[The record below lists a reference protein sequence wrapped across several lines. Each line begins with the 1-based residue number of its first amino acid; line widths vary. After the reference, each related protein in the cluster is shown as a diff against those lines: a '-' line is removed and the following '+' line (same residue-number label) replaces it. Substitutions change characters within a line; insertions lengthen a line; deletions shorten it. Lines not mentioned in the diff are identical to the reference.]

1 MRGAIPRLVTIIG
14 AAAALGFGVFLSLF
28 QGALAADRYPSHP
41 ITMIVPFPT
50 GGGVD
55 TIARIVADKLAAALG
70 QPIIIDNRGGAA
82 GVIGTRLGAKAAP
95 DGYTLI
101 ISDSGTTSI
110 NPTLYAHPGYDMR
123 KDFAPVGLIAA
134 TPIVLMAHP
143 ALPVASVSDLI
154 GLAKSEPG
162 KLNFGTPPP
171 GTLSY
176 LSAEQLKVA
185 AGIDMTIVPYK
196 GTAALTSDLLG
207 GHVRVGF
214 NVLAP
219 ALGSVQSGSLRLIA
233 TAGAK
238 RLRLFPN
245 LPTVSEQGLPGFA
258 AELHY
263 GLLVPAGTPMEIIA
277 RINKELLLVVNSPDV
292 RDRIAADGSDPHAS
306 SPEDYAA
313 DIDRESAKWSALI
326 HSLNLQVE

>member
-1 MRGAIPRLVTIIG
+1 MRRAVPASLTFIV
-14 AAAALGFGVFLSLF
+14 AAAALGLGMI
-28 QGALAADRYPSHP
+28 QDALAAERYPSRP
-41 ITMIVPFPT
+41 ITMIVPFPA

-55 TIARIVADKLAAALG
+55 TIARIVADKLAAGLG
-70 QPIIIDNRGGAA
+70 QPVVIDNRGGVA

-110 NPTLYAHPGYDMR
+110 NPTLYAHPGYDLG
-123 KDFAPVGLIAA
+123 KDFSPVGLIAV

-143 ALPVASVSDLI
+143 DFSAKSVPELVA
-154 GLAKSEPG
+154 LAKSEPG

-176 LSAEQLKVA
+176 LSAEQFKVA
-185 AGIDMTIVPYK
+185 ANVDMTIVPYK

-219 ALGSVQSGSLRLIA
+219 SLGSVQSGSLRLIA
-233 TAGAK
+233 TAGTK
-238 RLRLFPN
+238 RMSLFPN
-245 LPTVSEQGLPGFA
+245 LPTVSEQGLPGFD

-263 GLLVPAGTPMEIIA
+263 GLLVPAGTSNDIIA
-277 RINKELLLVVNSPDV
+277 RINKELRLLIKSPEV
-292 RDRIAADGSDPHAS
+292 RERIAADGSDPRGS

-313 DIDRESAKWSALI
+313 DIAHESVKWSALI
-326 HSLNLQVE
+326 HSLNLRVE

>member
-1 MRGAIPRLVTIIG
+1 MRRAISMSVT
-14 AAAALGFGVFLSLF
+14 F
-28 QGALAADRYPSHP
+28 LAATAFGLAAFAGARADDRYPTRP
-41 ITMIVPFPT
+41 ITMIVPFPA

-55 TIARIVADKLAAALG
+55 TIARIVADKLAAGLG
-70 QPIIIDNRGGAA
+70 QPVIIDNRGGAA

-110 NPTLYAHPGYDMR
+110 NPTLYAHPGYEMG

-143 ALPVASVSDLI
+143 ALPVKSVSDLI
-154 GLAKSEPG
+154 ALAKSESG

-176 LSAEQLKVA
+176 LSAEQFKVA
-185 AGIDMTIVPYK
+185 AGVDMTIVPYK

-219 ALGSVQSGSLRLIA
+219 ALGSVSSGSLRLIA
-233 TAGAK
+233 TAGPK
-238 RLRLFPN
+238 RMGLFPN
-245 LPTVSEQGLPGFA
+245 LPTMSEQGLPGFT

-263 GLLVPAGTPMEIIA
+263 GLLAPAGTSKDIIA
-277 RINKELLLVVNSPDV
+277 RINKELVLLVNSPEV
-292 RDRIAADGSDPHAS
+292 RGRITADGSDARAS

-313 DIDRESAKWSALI
+313 DIDHESAKWSALI

>member
-1 MRGAIPRLVTIIG
+1 MRRAVPAPLTFVVV
-14 AAAALGFGVFLSLF
+14 AAALGLGMI
-28 QGALAADRYPSHP
+28 QGAAAADRYPSRP
-41 ITMIVPFPT
+41 ITMIVPFPA

-55 TIARIVADKLAAALG
+55 TIARIVADKLAAGLG
-70 QPIIIDNRGGAA
+70 QPVVIDNRGGVA

-110 NPTLYAHPGYDMR
+110 NPTLYAHPGYDLR
-123 KDFAPVGLIAA
+123 KDFSPVGLIAV
-134 TPIVLMAHP
+134 TPIVLMANP
-143 ALPVASVSDLI
+143 DLSAKSVPELVA
-154 GLAKSEPG
+154 LAKSDPG

-176 LSAEQLKVA
+176 LSAEQFKVA
-185 AGIDMTIVPYK
+185 ANVDMTIVPYK

-233 TAGAK
+233 TAGTK
-238 RLRLFPN
+238 RMSLFPN
-245 LPTVSEQGLPGFA
+245 LPTVSEQGLPDFD

-263 GLLVPAGTPMEIIA
+263 GLLVPAGTPNDIIA
-277 RINKELLLVVNSPDV
+277 RINKELLLLINSPEV
-292 RDRIAADGSDPHAS
+292 RERISADGSDPRGS

-313 DIDRESAKWSALI
+313 DIEHESAKWSALI
-326 HSLNLQVE
+326 HSLNLRVE